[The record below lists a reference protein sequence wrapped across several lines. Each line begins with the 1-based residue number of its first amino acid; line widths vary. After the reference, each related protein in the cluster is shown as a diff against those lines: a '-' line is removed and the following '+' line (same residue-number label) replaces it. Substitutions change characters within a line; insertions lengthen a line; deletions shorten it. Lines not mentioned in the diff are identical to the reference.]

1 MKIGMKL
8 FLGFLCMTGL
18 TVGILW
24 IVQAGFMRNSY
35 LNERVNRIGQTM
47 DQAARGGDIDYQ
59 QLEDAL
65 DINLL
70 TLDQSGNILYIST
83 GMPMRGMI
91 VKTGASIAQS
101 GNTSALHTLDM
112 MGNVRY
118 AMLARRIGSNTLFAV
133 FSLTN
138 VEEASVILKKQLW
151 VVTLALIAF
160 SVVLAVVLSKR
171 FSRPIREVTAAARDL
186 AAGQL
191 AIQLPVQT
199 DDEIGQMR
207 QALNDLALQL
217 QKTENLQKELIA
229 NVSHELR
236 TPLSIIRGYA
246 ETVRDVTWPYE
257 QKRTEQLTLIADE
270 AQRLGTIVTDI
281 LDYSRLQ
288 SDVVKVELV
297 PFALKAEVEKAAQR
311 HTLPASQKGVSIQ
324 ISGDGNGRF
333 DLRMFQQVMDN
344 LISNAV
350 NYGDEGS
357 SIEIKIGEQAD
368 GYLISVQNTGREIPE
383 EEIENIWDR
392 FYRADKSNENRR
404 LGIGLGLAIVKSILL
419 MHRSEYGVRSENKKT
434 VFWFVVPRAASRTTG

>member
-1 MKIGMKL
+1 MKIGIKL
-8 FLGFLCMTGL
+8 FLGFLCMTVL

-24 IVQAGFMRNSY
+24 IVQAGFMHDSY
-35 LNERVNRIGQTM
+35 LNERVEKINRTL
-47 DQAARGGDIDYQ
+47 DQASRSGEFDYQ

-65 DINLL
+65 DINIL
-70 TLDQSGNILYIST
+70 TMDQNGDVLYIST
-83 GMPMRGMI
+83 GMPMRGMMI
-91 VKTGASIAQS
+91 KTCASIAKS
-101 GNTSALHTLDM
+101 GDTSALHTLDM

-138 VEEASVILKKQLW
+138 VEEASTLLKKQLW

-160 SVVLAVVLSKR
+160 SVMLAVVLSKK
-171 FSRPIREVTAAARDL
+171 FSRPIREVTVAARDL

-191 AIQLPVQT
+191 DIRLPVQT
-199 DDEIGQMR
+199 GDEIGQMR

-236 TPLSIIRGYA
+236 SPLSIIRGYA

-270 AQRLGTIVTDI
+270 AQRLSGIVTDI

-288 SDVVKVELV
+288 SDVVKIQPEQ
-297 PFALKAEVEKAAQR
+297 FALRAAVEKAAQR
-311 HTLPASQKGVSIQ
+311 HMLTASKKGVSIR
-324 ISGDGNGRF
+324 ISGDGDGRF

-357 SIEIKIGEQAD
+357 TIDIKIGEQAD
-368 GYLISVQNTGREIPE
+368 GYRLSVQNTGSEIPKD
-383 EEIENIWDR
+383 EIANIWDR
-392 FYRADKSNENRR
+392 FYRVDQTGENKR
-404 LGIGLGLAIVKSILL
+404 LGIGLGLAIVKSILV
-419 MHRSEYGVRSENKKT
+419 MHQSEYGVQSDDGKT
-434 VFWFVVPRAASRTTG
+434 EFWFAVPRAAD